1 MLMDRL
7 WMDVRFATRS
17 LAKRPF
23 MSLTVIA
30 TLALGIGAN
39 AAVFNIID
47 ALVLHPYTLRDV
59 DRIVMPVQTAP
70 NENDKR
76 ESVSPAN
83 FLDWRRDTARGDTI
97 RNLAAFDWWEANL
110 MGRDEPEYAMG
121 FRVSASFFAAMGV
134 SPALG
139 RGFLPE
145 EEVAGR
151 DRKVVLSDG
160 LWRRRFGADPSILGT
175 SILVDGAPADVVGI
189 MPPKFD
195 FPLSAEVWAPLAFDP
210 KVAPSRTNS
219 HLTVIG
225 RLADG
230 KTVADA
236 QAEMSVLA
244 ARLQHDFP
252 TENKDRQIIVYTLA
266 SGMRDLG
273 LNAVLALWEVAA
285 VFVLLIAC
293 ANIANLLLAR
303 GAERGRE
310 IAVRLALGSS
320 RGRITREALLE
331 SVILAVIA
339 VPVALLL
346 GTTFVRVIQSF
357 MPARIVKFVAGWNQL
372 GLDTR
377 MVAMTAVLGVAAALI
392 CGSLPALQLS
402 RGGLAGALKSDG
414 RTGSGPAR
422 HRLRRA
428 LVVAEV
434 ALSLPLLVCALLSV
448 RSVTT
453 YLTGWQG
460 YDPTG
465 LLTLKL
471 VLPEARYADADSR
484 RRFAERAAEALAT
497 APGVTGVAAANVL
510 PASDSN
516 SSRRFE
522 IAGHPVPEGTL
533 PPSVDYRAVTASF
546 FDVLRQPMVAGRA
559 ITSADQAGT
568 MPVVVV
574 SQSMAKKFWPDGNAI
589 GSRIRIGSEPW
600 MTVIGVCGDYIHDWF
615 DARNRPTMYASLL
628 QSPTSRL
635 MFAVRTNGDP
645 AALASD
651 VRRAIRSVDS
661 AQPMFDVMPMPRML
675 AGVMATFGV
684 LALILAMVGL
694 YAVMSYLIAQR
705 VREIGVRVALGAS
718 SRDVTRLALGQ
729 AARLTAIGIVIGV
742 AAAIA
747 LGRVMEAGLLGVV
760 SSDLRS
766 PFAIALLLAT
776 TALAASYLP
785 ARRAAA
791 VDPMVALRTE

>member
-1 MLMDRL
+1 
-7 WMDVRFATRS
+7 
-17 LAKRPF
+17 
-23 MSLTVIA
+23 MSVIA
-30 TLALGIGAN
+30 
-39 AAVFNIID
+39 
-47 ALVLHPYTLRDV
+47 
-59 DRIVMPVQTAP
+59 
-70 NENDKR
+70 
-76 ESVSPAN
+76 S
-83 FLDWRRDTARGDTI
+83 
-97 RNLAAFDWWEANL
+97 
-110 MGRDEPEYAMG
+110 
-121 FRVSASFFAAMGV
+121 
-134 SPALG
+134 
-139 RGFLPE
+139 
-145 EEVAGR
+145 
-151 DRKVVLSDG
+151 
-160 LWRRRFGADPSILGT
+160 
-175 SILVDGAPADVVGI
+175 
-189 MPPKFD
+189 
-195 FPLSAEVWAPLAFDP
+195 
-210 KVAPSRTNS
+210 
-219 HLTVIG
+219 
-225 RLADG
+225 
-230 KTVADA
+230 
-236 QAEMSVLA
+236 
-244 ARLQHDFP
+244 RLQHDFP
-252 TENKDRQIIVYTLA
+252 TENKDRQIVVYTLA

-273 LNAVLALWEVAA
+273 LNAVLALWQAAA

-331 SVILAVIA
+331 SVILALVA

-346 GTTFVRVIQSF
+346 GTAFVRVIQSF

-372 GLDTR
+372 GFDAR
-377 MVAMTAVLGVAAALI
+377 MVAVTVVLGVAAALI
-392 CGSLPALQLS
+392 CGALPALQLS
-402 RGGLAGALKSDG
+402 RGALAEALKSDG
-414 RTGSGPAR
+414 RTGTGPAR

-460 YDPTG
+460 YDPTS

-471 VLPEARYADADSR
+471 VLPEARYPDADGR
-484 RRFAERAAEALAT
+484 RHFAERAADALAT
-497 APGVTGVAAANVL
+497 APGVTGVAVANVL

-516 SSRRFE
+516 WSRRFE
-522 IAGHPVPEGTL
+522 IAGRPVPEGTL
-533 PPSVDYRAVTASF
+533 PPAVDYRAVTASF
-546 FDVLRQPMVAGRA
+546 FVVLRQPMVAGRA
-559 ITSADQAGT
+559 ITSTDRAGSV
-568 MPVVVV
+568 PVVVV

-589 GSRIRIGSEPW
+589 GSQIRIGSEPW
-600 MTVIGVCGDYIHDWF
+600 LTVIGICGDVIHDWF
-615 DARNRPTMYASLL
+615 DARNRPTMYTPLL
-628 QSPTSRL
+628 QSPTARL
-635 MFAVRTNGDP
+635 MFAVRTNGDGDL

-675 AGVMATFGV
+675 AEKTIGLQFVAGVMATFGI

-729 AARLTAIGIVIGV
+729 AARLTAFGIAIGLV
-742 AAAIA
+742 AAIA

-760 SSDLRS
+760 SSDLRT
-766 PFAIALLLAT
+766 PFAIAALLAA

-791 VDPMVALRTE
+791 VDPMVALRTDRRAVQSCVWRTITSSSLSARSRAALKPTWPRARWTRRTSNRWC